1 MSNDTT
7 KLTDELVARV
17 LISELV
23 DEFYSRIDRREST
36 ADLLTDDATFKTP
49 NRDAEGR
56 SGVAELLLNLADVRK
71 EKGRESRHF
80 GSNVSISSLGDG
92 RYRVRSLVIVF
103 SLDSQPTTAGVLN
116 MGEHDDIVVID
127 DASKARFASRAMT
140 PVLQLGLTA

>member
-1 MSNDTT
+1 MSTDTT

-36 ADLLTDDATFKTP
+36 ADLLTEDATFKTP

-80 GSNVSISSLGDG
+80 GSNVSVSSLGDG

-103 SLDSQPTTAGVLN
+103 SRDSQPTAAGVLN
-116 MGEHDDIVVID
+116 IGDHDDIVVVD
-127 DASKARFASRAMT
+127 DAGKARFASRAMT